1 MNSLALQPMAESVS
15 IYKETTMIIKHLVE
29 LETVINE
36 ESNEP
41 SAKAIIS
48 MSEEE
53 RNKFFQEAGEGMI
66 GQFLDMA
73 NEGNSWALIRIA
85 KKTLV

>member
-1 MNSLALQPMAESVS
+1 
-15 IYKETTMIIKHLVE
+15 MIIKHLVE

-41 SAKAIIS
+41 AAKVIIA

-53 RNKFFQEAGEGMI
+53 RNQFFKEAGESMI
-66 GQFLDMA
+66 GSFLTMA
-73 NEGNSWALIRIA
+73 NEGNSWAFLRIA
-85 KKTLV
+85 EKASV

>member
-1 MNSLALQPMAESVS
+1 
-15 IYKETTMIIKHLVE
+15 MIIKHLVE

-41 SAKAIIS
+41 SAKAIIA

-53 RNKFFQEAGEGMI
+53 RNQFFQQAGESMI
-66 GQFLDMA
+66 GNFLEMA
-73 NEGNSWALIRIA
+73 NEGNSWAFLRIA
-85 KKTLV
+85 EKASV

>member
-1 MNSLALQPMAESVS
+1 M
-15 IYKETTMIIKHLVE
+15 E

-41 SAKAIIS
+41 SAKAIIA

-53 RNKFFQEAGEGMI
+53 RNQFFQQAGESMI
-66 GQFLDMA
+66 GNFLEMA
-73 NEGNSWALIRIA
+73 NEGNSWAFLRIA
-85 KKTLV
+85 EKASV